1 MISGFQRCRG
11 TVCLEVKPGMILRVN
26 VARKGSQD
34 RDQSMCACSSA
45 LIENTAKKAVGI
57 SRSSYYGYI
66 EDYPTNGVKAECYP
80 KVDEEPVQ
88 ESEAAELYHAF
99 RGSRWIHSFFE
110 ARSEPKRESQE
121 GCLDKAEW
129 LRE

>member
-1 MISGFQRCRG
+1 MGR
-11 TVCLEVKPGMILRVN
+11 E
-26 VARKGSQD
+26 GSQD
-34 RDQSMCACSSA
+34 RNEIMCACSSV

-57 SRSSYYGYI
+57 SRSSYHGYI
-66 EDYPTNGVKAECYP
+66 EDYPTKGVKAECYP

-88 ESEAAELYHAF
+88 ESEATELCHAF
-99 RGSRWIHSFFE
+99 RAYRWTHSFFE
-110 ARSEPKRESQE
+110 ARSELKRESQE